1 MEIKM
6 ELYEAPEVY
15 ERIIWEDDVKH
26 NQVRLVVNSFRGIE
40 YLHLRKYYLDFEEEW
55 KPSSEGISMPLD
67 FNNSK
72 ELFVGLVEILSLAE
86 AKETIEEHF
95 KEYIQ
100 DMYK

>member
-1 MEIKM
+1 MQ
-6 ELYEAPEVY
+6 LHEAPEMY
-15 ERIIWEDDVKH
+15 EKIVHEDSVRGH
-26 NQVRLVVNSFRGIE
+26 QVRLTVSTFRGIE
-40 YLHLRKYYLDFEEEW
+40 YLSLRKYYLDFEEEW